1 MIALDSRRLSILTY
15 LLQASSPLSTAEIA
29 EKLGISARMVRFALD
44 DVGAWL
50 NARHVNLIRRPGYGL
65 EIDASNDIKRTLLDE
80 LAKLTGYS
88 ILLSPS
94 ERLHI
99 LLLSLLTKDEPA
111 LVKQFEILLN
121 VSRTTTL
128 KDLDHAEAWLEEH
141 GLTLIRR
148 PNYGCLVEGSERTLR
163 EALADLL
170 LHSLGEIRLL
180 GLLSGP
186 HSLVQSLSYGDV
198 GLMRQV
204 RELLGRLDVA
214 YVKRLIRDIEDDVDI
229 RLVDNAY
236 VVLVLHF
243 TILIWR
249 IQQGH
254 TIQKDYDDLIELRT
268 RPVFTLAERVAK
280 QIISE
285 CRLELDDPEVAYIA
299 LKLLQ
304 AEIAPSDNALLLSS
318 SHDDRFDVTAIV
330 NEMLDRASAY
340 LHPGLKVDEQIKH
353 DLSAHLSVTL
363 DQIRFGLPVRNP
375 LLSDVKRRYPRI
387 FSVSQDCATILAERL
402 DRPVPEAETGNI
414 ALCLIAAMERLHR
427 LPSSKRRVLV
437 VCHAG
442 IATSGLL
449 VSRLR
454 VEFPELEIVDVISA
468 LKLQQMDSLEGIGII
483 VCTVP
488 LDIDSIPTVVVSPF
502 LTKQDIVRLR
512 QALTTERPITP
523 GHAARQESAPP
534 QLMDLLTEKT
544 IAVGIRAKTWQK
556 AVNAAGQLLVD
567 QRAVQARFVEAM
579 KNLIIEH
586 GPYMV
591 IMPGVA
597 LLHAYPHDGVQ
608 HLCMSLVTFE
618 EPVPF
623 GHPENDPVVVA
634 IALGASD
641 SESHIRALMQLH
653 RILRDRVALDM
664 ILNAQTP
671 ADVLSVLANHFPEH
685 IKAPTS

>member
-1 MIALDSRRLSILTY
+1 MIALDSRRLSILTH
-15 LLQASSPLSTAEIA
+15 LLQASSPLSTAEVA
-29 EKLGISARMVRFALD
+29 EQLGLSARMVRFALD

-50 NARHVNLIRRPGYGL
+50 NARHVNLIRRSGYGL
-65 EIDASNDIKRTLLDE
+65 EIDVSDDLKQTLLDE

-99 LLLSLLTKDEPA
+99 LLLSLLTNDEPA

-128 KDLDHAEAWLEEH
+128 KDLDQAEAWLEEH

-148 PNYGCLVEGSERTLR
+148 PNYGCLVEGSERALR

-186 HSLVQSLSYGDV
+186 HSMVQSLSYGDV
-198 GLMRQV
+198 GFMRQV

-214 YVKRLIRDIEDDVDI
+214 YVKRLIRDIEDDAAT

-243 TILIWR
+243 AILIWR

-285 CRLELDDPEVAYIA
+285 RRLELADPEVAYIA

-304 AEIAPSDNALLLSS
+304 AEIALSDSALLLSS
-318 SHDDRFDVTAIV
+318 PHDATFDVTIIV
-330 NEMLDRASAY
+330 NKMLDRASAY

-375 LLSDVKRRYPRI
+375 FLSDVKRRYPRI
-387 FSVSQDCATILAERL
+387 FSVSQDCAAILAESL
-402 DRPVPEAETGNI
+402 DRPVPEAEAGNI
-414 ALCLIAAMERLHR
+414 ALCLIAAIERLHR
-427 LPSSKRRVLV
+427 LPSLKRRVLV

-502 LTKQDIVRLR
+502 LTKQDIARLR
-512 QALTTERPITP
+512 QALTERPAAP
-523 GHAARQESAPP
+523 GRAARQENAPP
-534 QLMDLLTEKT
+534 QLMDLLTEQT
-544 IAVGIRAKTWQK
+544 IAVGVRARTWQE

-579 KNLIIEH
+579 KDLIIEH

-623 GHPENDPVVVA
+623 GHSENDPVVVA
-634 IALGASD
+634 IALGAID
-641 SESHIRALMQLH
+641 SESHIKALMQLH
-653 RILRDRVALDM
+653 RILRDSVALDM

-671 ADVLSVLANHFPEH
+671 ADVLSILADHFPEY
-685 IKAPTS
+685 IKAPAS

>member
-1 MIALDSRRLSILTY
+1 MIALDSRRLSILTC

-29 EKLGISARMVRFALD
+29 EQLGISARMVRFALD
-44 DVGAWL
+44 DVRAWL
-50 NARHVNLIRRPGYGL
+50 NARQVDLIRRPGYGL
-65 EIDASNDIKRTLLDE
+65 EIDAPNDLKQRLLDE

-99 LLLSLLTKDEPA
+99 LLLSLLTNDEPV

-128 KDLDHAEAWLEEH
+128 KDLDHAEAWLVEH

-186 HSLVQSLSYGDV
+186 HSPVQSLSYGDV

-204 RELLGRLDVA
+204 RELLSRLDVA
-214 YVKRLIRDIEDDVDI
+214 YVKRLIRDIEDDVDT

-254 TIQKDYDDLIELRT
+254 TIQKDYDDLTGLRT
-268 RPVFTLAERVAK
+268 CPVFTLAERVAK

-285 CRLELDDPEVAYIA
+285 RRLELADPEIAYIA

-304 AEIAPSDNALLLSS
+304 AEIAPSDSALLLSS
-318 SHDDRFDVTAIV
+318 SHDTKFDVRIIV
-330 NEMLDRASAY
+330 DEMLDRASAY
-340 LHPGLKVDEQIKH
+340 LHPGLRVDEQIKH

-387 FSVSQDCATILAERL
+387 FSVSKDCAAILAERL

-437 VCHAG
+437 VCNAG

-502 LTKQDIVRLR
+502 LTKQDVARLR
-512 QALTTERPITP
+512 QALTERP
-523 GHAARQESAPP
+523 AAPSRAAWQEDTPP
-534 QLMDLLTEKT
+534 QLMDLLTEQT
-544 IAVGIRAKTWQK
+544 IAVGVRARTWQE

-567 QRAVQARFVEAM
+567 KGAVQARFVEAM
-579 KNLIIEH
+579 KDLIIEH

-634 IALGASD
+634 IALGAID

-664 ILNAQTP
+664 ILGAQTP
-671 ADVLSVLANHFPEH
+671 ADVLSVLADHFPEH
-685 IKAPTS
+685 TKAPAS